1 MRIGL
6 IVKSLCAQIFLA
18 LLITPVLAK
27 SCIAPP
33 VSESDMN
40 RFKSNPE
47 DLLAPTADTRAI
59 ESSVRD
65 LAGTDASLA
74 AEFVRL
80 AQAASPR
87 FRTAIAA
94 GLAQA
99 AVACETADQQA
110 ALLIQQAVAGFEDGE
125 FQNAFAAV
133 AGDLSTA
140 AAEAATTAATGSVGS
155 VIVTNPNR
163 GTPLNTAPG
172 GGGTTTIFQIS
183 STGVATRPS
192 TTSNSN
198 GTATAASPVSATR

>member
-1 MRIGL
+1 MRISL

-33 VSESDMN
+33 VSEADMN

-47 DLLAPTADTRAI
+47 DLLAPNADTRAI
-59 ESSVRD
+59 ETSVRD

-74 AEFVRL
+74 TEFVRL
-80 AQAASPR
+80 ALATSPR
-87 FRTAIAA
+87 FRTSIAA

-99 AVACETADQQA
+99 AVACETIDQQA

-140 AAEAATTAATGSVGS
+140 AAEAATNAATGSIGS

-163 GTPLNTAPG
+163 GTPLSTAPG

-192 TTSNSN
+192 TSNSN